1 MKVLILGGTEAIGS
15 YLVNILSENHI
26 DTTVTTRRFH
36 DNISYV
42 TYVCGNAHDNDFLN
56 QLCAQHWDSIIDF
69 MSYKTEEF
77 KKRVDTLLNATSQ
90 YVYISSARVYAN
102 EEHPIKESSPRL
114 LDVTKDKTF
123 LNTDEYA
130 LTKARQENI
139 LISHPNKNYTIIRPY
154 ISYGDYRLQLG
165 TLEKEEWLYRA
176 LHNRTIIFTDEIA
189 KKLTTLTSGYDVAI
203 GIYKL
208 LGKSNAYGETFHIT
222 NKRVLKWED
231 VISIYDNC
239 LYQLTGK
246 RIKIKNV
253 PLNTYFQ
260 IRRPELKYQVLYDRL
275 YNRDFITT
283 KEILI
288 QDVEHFIDPS
298 VGLKK
303 CLEHFFQNPR
313 FLSINWQYEAI
324 KDKLTSEFTP
334 LYEIKGIKNKFRY
347 LRYRFL

>member
-1 MKVLILGGTEAIGS
+1 MKNEWIDEDGNIFLIFSRKEAGEK
-15 YLVNILSENHI
+15 LNLS
-26 DTTVTTRRFH
+26 DKTVTKAFRELNNVKLIYEKRLGFRKK
-36 DNISYV
+36 NIIYV
-42 TYVCGNAHDNDFLN
+42 
-56 QLCAQHWDSIIDF
+56 
-69 MSYKTEEF
+69 
-77 KKRVDTLLNATSQ
+77 
-90 YVYISSARVYAN
+90 
-102 EEHPIKESSPRL
+102 
-114 LDVTKDKTF
+114 
-123 LNTDEYA
+123 
-130 LTKARQENI
+130 
-139 LISHPNKNYTIIRPY
+139 
-154 ISYGDYRLQLG
+154 
-165 TLEKEEWLYRA
+165 
-176 LHNRTIIFTDEIA
+176 
-189 KKLTTLTSGYDVAI
+189 
-203 GIYKL
+203 
-208 LGKSNAYGETFHIT
+208 
-222 NKRVLKWED
+222 
-231 VISIYDNC
+231 
-239 LYQLTGK
+239 GK